1 LKNKNYNWL
10 YWVAQLG
17 GWGLYFG
24 ILVFSE
30 YTTGEI
36 TTNRSLY
43 TFLVLVAGLI
53 VSHFFRLIILR
64 YKIIEKPIQ
73 QQLFILIGIMACGA
87 ILESAAQICL
97 RISIK
102 NVAQDEPPLGFS
114 LIIISF
120 VNWILIYLLW
130 MMLYV
135 FYQFV
140 ERARSKFINEL
151 KLTALRNE
159 IELTN
164 LRAQLNPH
172 FMFNSMNSIRALI
185 DENPTNAK
193 TAVTKLAT
201 LLRST
206 LQMSKRNYIS
216 LKEEIDIVN
225 DYLYL
230 EKMRFEERLD
240 FSFDIDPKMNEV
252 KFPPLMLQTVVENA
266 IKHGISK
273 LTEGGKVTVSA
284 HKENENYIIRVI
296 NPGKL
301 EKTGQDNRGIGLL
314 NTLKRLRLLYGKNA
328 NVELF
333 EREGKVFSELKIPVN
348 HK

>member
-1 LKNKNYNWL
+1 MNY
-10 YWVAQLG
+10 
-17 GWGLYFG
+17 
-24 ILVFSE
+24 S
-30 YTTGEI
+30 TGEI
-36 TTNRSLY
+36 TTHKSLY
-43 TFLVLVAGLI
+43 IFIVVLSGLV
-53 VSHFFRLIILR
+53 VSHLFRLILV
-64 YKIIEKPIQ
+64 KNNIISKPIQ
-73 QQLFILIGIMACGA
+73 QQVLLLLLIITCGA
-87 ILESAAQICL
+87 LVQSGAQIS
-97 RISIK
+97 ISMAMK
-102 NVAQDEPPLGFS
+102 ADDVETNLMSFS
-114 LIIISF
+114 LAIVYL
-120 VNWILIYLLW
+120 VNWFIIFLLW

-164 LRAQLNPH
+164 LRTQLNPH

-206 LQMSKRNYIS
+206 LQLSKRNYIS
-216 LKEEIDIVN
+216 LKEEIEIVN

-230 EKMRFEERLD
+230 EKMRFEERLE
-240 FSFDIDPKMNEV
+240 FTFDIDPNMHEV

-284 HKENENYIIRVI
+284 KKENENYIIQVT
-296 NPGKL
+296 NPGTL

-333 EREGKVFSELKIPVN
+333 EKDGKVFSELRIPV
-348 HK
+348 KL

>member
-1 LKNKNYNWL
+1 MKNKNYNWL
-10 YWVAQLG
+10 YWAAQLG

-24 ILVFSE
+24 LSIFMNYS
-30 YTTGEI
+30 TGEI
-36 TTNRSLY
+36 TTHKSLY
-43 TFLVLVAGLI
+43 IFIVVLSGLV
-53 VSHFFRLIILR
+53 VSHLFRLILV
-64 YKIIEKPIQ
+64 KNNIISKPIQ
-73 QQLFILIGIMACGA
+73 QQVLLLLLIITCGA
-87 ILESAAQICL
+87 LVQSGAQIS
-97 RISIK
+97 ISMAMK
-102 NVAQDEPPLGFS
+102 ADDAEANLMSFS
-114 LIIISF
+114 LAIVYL
-120 VNWILIYLLW
+120 VNWFIIFLLW

-164 LRAQLNPH
+164 LRTQLNPH

-206 LQMSKRNYIS
+206 LQLSKRNYIS
-216 LKEEIDIVN
+216 LKEEIEIVN

-230 EKMRFEERLD
+230 EKMRFEERLE
-240 FSFDIDPKMNEV
+240 FTFDIDPNMHEV

-284 HKENENYIIRVI
+284 KKENENYIIQVT
-296 NPGKL
+296 NPGTL

-333 EREGKVFSELKIPVN
+333 EKDGKVFSELRIPV
-348 HK
+348 KM